1 MRPRARLVYGV
12 RVPRSVQKAIR
23 SQCFSQ
29 RTYRRMRRAER
40 WARWQALLYKKGS
53 REHLDY
59 MTIASLTKVRWNV
72 PGCKDWGIY

>member
-40 WARWQALLYKKGS
+40 WARWQAILYKKDS
-53 REHLDY
+53 RQYLDY
-59 MTIASLTKVRWNV
+59 MVIASLTKVRWGV